1 MMSIITIGNKSFDIP
16 NQGQNPAWGEE
27 LHDAIVE
34 LAAVSNLFYKQGD
47 IVEKKFTI
55 LNTSGAKNITDFVFN
70 YVVTASFSADYH
82 IDRSITK
89 TLASFTSSGV
99 GDVVEVTCVEDHNLT
114 NDDRIQISGSS
125 AIVGSNLTVTV
136 ISPKV
141 FSIVKAGVTGA
152 STSDTFILNLVE
164 SGTILGNH
172 SSQGWIMNQKS
183 LGNSLIS
190 IDISDTGQVTYTPVV
205 LEGISHTGVI
215 HFKANILTNN

>member
-1 MMSIITIGNKSFDIP
+1 
-16 NQGQNPAWGEE
+16 
-27 LHDAIVE
+27 
-34 LAAVSNLFYKQGD
+34 
-47 IVEKKFTI
+47 
-55 LNTSGAKNITDFVFN
+55 
-70 YVVTASFSADYH
+70 
-82 IDRSITK
+82 
-89 TLASFTSSGV
+89 
-99 GDVVEVTCVEDHNLT
+99 LT

>member
-1 MMSIITIGNKSFDIP
+1 MSIITIGNKSFDIP

-55 LNTSGAKNITDFVFN
+55 LNTSGSKVITDFVFN

-82 IDRSITK
+82 INRSITK
-89 TLASFTSSGV
+89 TLASFSSSGV
-99 GDVVEVTCVEDHNLT
+99 GDVVTVVCTDKHDLT
-114 NDDRIQISGSS
+114 NDDRIQISGTS
-125 AIVGSNLTVTV
+125 AIIGSNITVTV
-136 ISPKV
+136 VDENI
-141 FSIVKAGVTGA
+141 FTMVKAGVVGA
-152 STSDTFILNLVE
+152 ATTDTFILNLVE
-164 SGTILGNH
+164 SGTLLGNH

-190 IDISDTGQVTYTPVV
+190 LDISDTGQVSYIPVV
-205 LEGISHTGVI
+205 LEGISHSGTI